1 MSFGS
6 GEQSAFYSPYGGSL
20 TVTGGEVHAFG
31 DGWGAGIG
39 GDEDADGADVFITGG
54 IVEATAGEDV
64 AEKNGGAI
72 GSEDGDGHRGT
83 LRFGDDVKVSAGSES
98 GSTSVFSSDQRVPAC
113 WFRPFAR
120 IEPCDHA
127 GATYTIADQTHTMHC
142 RYCTYSPTEE
152 HTFVDGICTV
162 CGASGSVC
170 TVSIYLPE
178 AVDGHYT
185 DGHYASEPRVQ
196 QFATGTVIN
205 LPAPPVSYL
214 PNGVTFAGW
223 AVGTPTELGIT
234 SYWKADGETVL
245 EAGVEYNIS
254 ADVSLTARYTGINL
268 ILADDADN
276 SEVLYQNNGKKAQ
289 SVTLM
294 GRTLHKDG
302 SWNTLF
308 LPFSLTAEQ
317 IAESPLAGAVI
328 MALDES
334 AFNEETKELTIC
346 FAPAVSIEAGK
357 PYIVRWAEGT
367 DIENPVFN
375 NVTINN
381 AIANTSTIYVDFTGT
396 YSPEVIYK
404 EGYVKNKLYLYGN
417 ALRFP
422 TSEQA
427 QVNACR
433 AYFELRNMVMP
444 GDVDGDSQ
452 ITIADVTAL
461 IDILLG
467 GIEENASADVNLDG
481 QISISDVTKLIDVL
495 LGATSVSPVKHIETN
510 VGITFEWQ

>member
-1 MSFGS
+1 M
-6 GEQSAFYSPYGGSL
+6 
-20 TVTGGEVHAFG
+20 
-31 DGWGAGIG
+31 
-39 GDEDADGADVFITGG
+39 
-54 IVEATAGEDV
+54 
-64 AEKNGGAI
+64 
-72 GSEDGDGHRGT
+72 
-83 LRFGDDVKVSAGSES
+83 
-98 GSTSVFSSDQRVPAC
+98 
-113 WFRPFAR
+113 
-120 IEPCDHA
+120 
-127 GATYTIADQTHTMHC
+127 
-142 RYCTYSPTEE
+142 
-152 HTFVDGICTV
+152 
-162 CGASGSVC
+162 
-170 TVSIYLPE
+170 
-178 AVDGHYT
+178 
-185 DGHYASEPRVQ
+185 
-196 QFATGTVIN
+196 
-205 LPAPPVSYL
+205 
-214 PNGVTFAGW
+214 
-223 AVGTPTELGIT
+223 
-234 SYWKADGETVL
+234 
-245 EAGVEYNIS
+245 
-254 ADVSLTARYTGINL
+254 
-268 ILADDADN
+268 ADDADN

-495 LGATSVSPVKHIETN
+495 LGSTSISPVTHIETN